1 MAKVLLCDDEEA
13 LCRGMARLLRT
24 VSYEVVTADGPGG
37 LERLERENFDAV
49 VTDLRMPGV
58 DGFGILDA
66 VRLKSPMTPVIV
78 MSGSAE
84 VTDAVRAM
92 RAGARDFFGQA
103 GRAAKPGRGAGQR
116 AWLLEHTH
124 AVDGP
129 RPHGVARPERALA
142 ARQ

>member
-24 VSYEVVTADGPGG
+24 ASYEVVTADGPGG
-37 LERLERENFDAV
+37 LNRLERENFDAV

-92 RAGARDFFGQA
+92 RAGARDFLV
-103 GRAAKPGRGAGQR
+103 KPVELRS
-116 AWLLEHTH
+116 LEE
-124 AVDGP
+124 VWP
-129 RPHGVARPERALA
+129 ARLVFRT
-142 ARQ
+142 R